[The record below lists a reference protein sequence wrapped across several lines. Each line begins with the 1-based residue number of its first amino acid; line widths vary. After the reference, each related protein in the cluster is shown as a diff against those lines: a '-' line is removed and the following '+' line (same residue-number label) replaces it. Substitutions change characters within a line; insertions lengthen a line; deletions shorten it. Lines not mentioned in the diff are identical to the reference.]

1 MGCPKFIYIIT
12 PQKTLSNK
20 IIFMPN
26 YKEFKKRLLKN
37 KEINR
42 AYKNLEIIPGYKIE
56 NRIYWLRG
64 RRVMLDSDLAELYGV
79 STKVLN
85 QAVKRNLKRF
95 PEDFMFRLNKQEAE
109 IWKFQIDVANPN
121 LRSQNVTSSS
131 RSQIV
136 TLKKGENIKYLP
148 YVFREQGVAML
159 SSVLNSD
166 RAIQVNIQ
174 IMRTFTKIREMLA
187 GNKELREKIEKL
199 ERKYDQQ
206 FKVVFQA
213 IKRLLDVNEKP
224 KSKIGFR
231 VS

>member
-1 MGCPKFIYIIT
+1 M
-12 PQKTLSNK
+12 
-20 IIFMPN
+20 
-26 YKEFKKRLLKN
+26 
-37 KEINR
+37 
-42 AYKNLEIIPGYKIE
+42 
-56 NRIYWLRG
+56 
-64 RRVMLDSDLAELYGV
+64 
-79 STKVLN
+79 
-85 QAVKRNLKRF
+85 
-95 PEDFMFRLNKQEAE
+95 
-109 IWKFQIDVANPN
+109 
-121 LRSQNVTSSS
+121 
-131 RSQIV
+131 
-136 TLKKGENIKYLP
+136 KKGENIKYLP